1 MKTFL
6 ILIIIGF
13 CLFCGVLVVESGIFA
28 NSTFQRGCILLQ
40 QTVSETDST
49 TSTLEQAPVL
59 ESAAPGG
66 FHAVDAQP
74 KTVKIGAK
82 EPETENADAGF
93 KFQLELTSQGAAIR
107 KATFSN
113 GQDALGRP
121 TGFDDRD
128 PDNPSP
134 LAILSPAGDALS
146 MVNKEFVFVDEGL
159 QLRLNT
165 LYWESYDVEV
175 GEDGSQSAR
184 FEAVIN
190 KKSTNEPVVKLTKT
204 YTVKPGSYDIGFVL
218 TVENL
223 TAVEK
228 NTRFNMTGPIGIR
241 REAARM
247 DARKT
252 VAAFKGPEE
261 KIDSML
267 LDMKKLQ
274 KAKVIDDRRLQK
286 NGFPFLWAGITN
298 KYFAAILVPQ
308 GENTGPAKNWVSDKT
323 GRFYNPDRD
332 ADSKSG
338 DETIGLDFSIATAH
352 LAPAGQ
358 AGSSKEYKF
367 LLYLGPK
374 DKSLFD
380 KNDLYKQ
387 LGFIHAIDFRTC
399 CCPASI
405 IGPLAFGILALMKWM
420 YGFIGNYGVVIMIL
434 VFLIRIILHP
444 LTKKS
449 QVSMSKFSKLAPK
462 MEEIKKK
469 YENNK
474 AEMNKQLMALYR
486 EQGASPIT
494 GMLPMFVQM
503 PIWISLYSAI
513 YTSIDLRGAAFLP
526 VWITDLSAPDALMQL
541 PSLNI
546 PIIGGLIGNSLNLL
560 PLLMGIAFYL
570 QQKLMPQQPSTNPQA
585 AQQQKIMKIML
596 PLMFPLM
603 LYQAPSGLNLYI
615 MSSVSAGAIEQY
627 IIRKHIREK
636 EEAEEKG
643 LVPVTKKTGGKV
655 KKKKPKPFFKTH

>member
-6 ILIIIGF
+6 ILVLAGF
-13 CLFCGVLVVESGIFA
+13 CIFCGFLVLESGIFA
-28 NSTFQRGCILLQ
+28 NPTCQRGCILLQ
-40 QTVSETDST
+40 QPAAEDYISINEIEEEIPR
-49 TSTLEQAPVL
+49 LE
-59 ESAAPGG
+59 AAASGG
-66 FHAVDAQP
+66 FYAPPGEP
-74 KTVKIGAK
+74 KTVIIGAK
-82 EPETENADAGF
+82 DPKTENADTGF
-93 KFQLELTSQGAAIR
+93 KLQLELTSRGAAIN

-113 GQDALGRP
+113 GPDHLGKP
-121 TGFDDRD
+121 TGFNDRD

-134 LAILSPAGDALS
+134 LVILSPAGDALS
-146 MVNKEFVFVDEGL
+146 MANKEFVFVEEGL

-165 LYWESYDVEV
+165 LDWKSYDVEA
-175 GEDGSQSAR
+175 GEDGSQTAR
-184 FEAVIN
+184 FEAIIN
-190 KKSTNEPVVKLTKT
+190 EKSTNEQMVKLTKI
-204 YTVKPGSYDIGFVL
+204 YSIKPGSYDVQCNVTI
-218 TVENL
+218 ENL
-223 TAVEK
+223 TSATK
-228 NTRFNMTGPIGIR
+228 KTRFNMAGPIGIR

-247 DARKT
+247 DARKA
-252 VAAFKGPEE
+252 VGAFRDPEE
-261 KIDSML
+261 KVVSML
-267 LDMKKLQ
+267 RDMKKLR
-274 KAKVIDDRRLQK
+274 KAKTIDDIRLQK
-286 NGFPFLWAGITN
+286 NSDPFLWAAITN

-308 GENTGPAKNWVSDKT
+308 VENADSAKTWVADKK

-332 ADSKSG
+332 VNRKTG
-338 DETIGLDFSIATAH
+338 DETLGLDLDIATIE
-352 LAPAGQ
+352 LAPEPLT
-358 AGSSKEYKF
+358 GSSKEYKF

-380 KNDLYKQ
+380 KNKIYKE

-420 YGFIGNYGVVIMIL
+420 YGFIGNYGIVIMIL
-434 VFLIRIILHP
+434 VFLIRIVLHP

-449 QVSMSKFSKLAPK
+449 QVSMSKFGKLAPK

-494 GMLPMFVQM
+494 GMLPMFAQM

-526 VWITDLSAPDALMQL
+526 VWITDLSAPDALYRFGDSFNL
-541 PSLNI
+541 PI
-546 PIIGGLIGNSLNLL
+546 VGNTLNLL
-560 PLLMGIAFYL
+560 PLLMGVAFYL
-570 QQKLMPQQPSTNPQA
+570 QQKLMPQQPTANPQA
-585 AQQQKIMKIML
+585 AQQQKIMKIMM

-636 EEAEEKG
+636 QEAEAQG